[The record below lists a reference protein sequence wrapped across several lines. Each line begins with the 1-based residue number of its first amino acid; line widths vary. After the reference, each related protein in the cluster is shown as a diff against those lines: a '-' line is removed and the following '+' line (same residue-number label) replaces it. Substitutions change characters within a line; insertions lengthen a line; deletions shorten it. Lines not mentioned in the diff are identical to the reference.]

1 VPRKEK
7 KRTKMLDGNGIK
19 RKEKFSTLK
28 REYIV
33 ERNRKSSDA

>member
-7 KRTKMLDGNGIK
+7 KRTKMLDGKGIK
-19 RKEKFSTLK
+19 RKEKISTLK